1 LKDSPQVGKEENA
14 LAVVKG
20 VGIEGYY
27 KEEHEDLLHWS
38 S

>member
-1 LKDSPQVGKEENA
+1 MATSRKKKENA

-20 VGIEGYY
+20 VCSEGYY
-27 KEEHEDLLHWS
+27 KEGHENLLRWS

>member
-1 LKDSPQVGKEENA
+1 LKDWPQVGKEENA
-14 LAVVKG
+14 LTVGKG
-20 VGIEGYY
+20 MGSEGYY